1 MNTNGRPLQVHIEHT
16 RWERGLEQLNI
27 KAVHRELKS
36 VEQMTFQV
44 QVYVQREQRELSSRG
59 YFAQF
64 TI

>member
-44 QVYVQREQRELSSRG
+44 YDQREQRELSSRG